1 MEHSNR
7 IFDTYRQ
14 KTQGSVDL
22 FEAAGTVLPGGIA
35 HDSRYIKPHP
45 VYIDHASG
53 SRKWDVDGNEYI
65 DYFGGHGA
73 LLLGHNHI
81 DVTAAVKAQLQ
92 KGTHFGTCHEPE
104 VMWAKQIQK
113 MLPSAE
119 LVRFTSSG
127 TEATMLAFRL
137 ARAFTDRPK
146 ILRFKGHFH
155 GWQDHAAFGVSSHFD
170 GTPTPGILPELSQ
183 GIVLGATES
192 IQDVRQRLQERDIA
206 AVILEPTG
214 GAWGRFPLSEQ
225 FVRDLRVATSETDTL
240 LIMDEVISGFRCSP
254 GGAQVELGITPDIT
268 TLAKILAGGFP
279 GGAVTGRRDVLGLLD
294 MDYGKDDGREKVPH
308 QGTYNANPVSA
319 VAGLRTLQI
328 IEETDVCERA
338 SAVASRLRASLND
351 IFREEKIP
359 WVVYG
364 THSGFHIC
372 TNPESIKIPLS
383 EFNARISPEQI
394 RNQDPVLIGLLRVAL
409 LIHGV
414 DIAKW
419 PGGIVSAVHSSQDTD
434 ETTNA
439 FRQSVKMLRGSGV
452 I

>member
-1 MEHSNR
+1 MESSNK

-14 KTQGSVDL
+14 KTQRSVDL
-22 FEAAGTVLPGGIA
+22 FKAAGNVLPGGIA
-35 HDSRYIKPHP
+35 HDSRYIQPHP
-45 VYIDHASG
+45 VYIDHAAG

-73 LLLGHNHI
+73 LLLGHNHA
-81 DVTAAVKAQLQ
+81 DVTAAVTEQLQ

-104 VMWAKQIQK
+104 VLWARQVQK

-170 GTPTPGILPELSQ
+170 GTPTPGILPELSR
-183 GIVLGATES
+183 GIVLGSTES
-192 IQDVRQRLQERDIA
+192 IQEVRKRLQDRDIA

-214 GAWGRFPLSEQ
+214 GGWGRFPLSDQ
-225 FVRDLRVATSETDTL
+225 FVRDLRIATSETDTL
-240 LIMDEVISGFRCSP
+240 LIMDEVICGFRCSP
-254 GGAQVELGITPDIT
+254 GGAQADLGITPDIT
-268 TLAKILAGGFP
+268 TLAKVLAGGFP

-319 VAGLRTLQI
+319 AAGLRTLQI
-328 IEETDVCERA
+328 IEKSDACEQA
-338 SAVASRLRASLND
+338 SAGAARLRASLNE
-351 IFREEKIP
+351 IFREENIP
-359 WVVYG
+359 WVAYG
-364 THSGFHIC
+364 TYSGFHIC
-372 TNPESIKIPLS
+372 TNPEGIDIPLS
-383 EFNARISPEQI
+383 EFNARMSPEQI
-394 RNQDPVLIGLLRVAL
+394 RNQDSVLIGLLRVAL
-409 LIHGV
+409 LIHGI

-434 ETTNA
+434 ETANA
-439 FRQSVKMLRGSGV
+439 FRQSVKMLRDNGIV
-452 I
+452 